1 MRLKH
6 IISILLTTVTF
17 LANAQARGERVY
29 ISTDRQI
36 YVAGENIH
44 CSAYS
49 IGSNG
54 KLSSFSMT
62 AYLELHSTS
71 GLAVTG
77 RAALVEGRGCAEIEI
92 PRSLPTGNYSLLAY
106 TKVGLTHKDCNPASA
121 ARIIT
126 IINPYGGERVE
137 NGVEIVD
144 SETYSSVKAAQPETS
159 GSISATFEGAM
170 LTGSV
175 MTMELANRGSHDA
188 SLDVSIVRTDGIVE
202 PANIGMDGFMT
213 EDAHGPAMYDEMT
226 PDYEGEVIRARVAGI
241 PDEEVAG
248 MEGRIAFI
256 SAPGDKSDIYSS
268 TIAADG
274 RMSFYTSNIY
284 GNKDLICEIEDKMEG
299 SPAHIEILSP
309 FADVKP
315 GEIPVLMLCESMRND
330 IEARSTASQLGATF
344 ESEAIVDFL
353 DIRPSLL
360 FSGEC
365 RSYALDDYTRFPTM
379 EEVIVE
385 FIPELRIRK
394 GNEDKRHLNVL
405 VNDSFK
411 RASFS
416 QGTALL
422 MIDGVPLFDH
432 EKILTYDPL
441 LVKNIDIYTSRFY
454 IGARYYDGIVNF
466 TTYGRNLPSMKFTPD
481 VRVVA
486 FKGAALPGIV
496 NGMAIDPEN
505 EPDYRQ
511 TAFWHPLVKLQ
522 AGSSECFGFRV
533 PSVAGEYMLKIEGL
547 DSDGNPIFASKTITI
562 NK

>member
-6 IISILLTTVTF
+6 IISILFTTVTF
-17 LANAQARGERVY
+17 LASAQASGERVY

-36 YVAGENIH
+36 YIAGENIH

-49 IGSNG
+49 IGNDG

-71 GLAVTG
+71 GLAATG
-77 RAALVEGRGCAEIEI
+77 RAALVGGRGCAEIEL
-92 PRSLPTGNYSLLAY
+92 PRNLPTGNYSLLAY

-137 NGVEIVD
+137 KGVEIAD
-144 SETYSSVKAAQPETS
+144 AGSFSAAKAEQPASS
-159 GSISATFEGAM
+159 GSVSMT
-170 LTGSV
+170 LTGATRIGSS
-175 MTMELANRGSHDA
+175 MSLELTNKGASDA
-188 SLDVSIVRTDGIVE
+188 MLDVSIVRTDGLSE
-202 PANIGMDGFMT
+202 PGNIGLAGFMAA
-213 EDAHGPAMYDEMT
+213 DSHGPAMYDEMT
-226 PDYEGEVIRARVAGI
+226 PDYEGEIIRARVAGI
-241 PDEEVAG
+241 PDAEVAN

-256 SAPGDKSDIYSS
+256 SAPGDKSDVYSC

-274 RMSFYTSNIY
+274 SMKFYTSNIY
-284 GNKDLICEIEDKMEG
+284 GNKDLICEIEDKREG
-299 SPAHIEILSP
+299 SAAHVEILSP
-309 FADVKP
+309 FVDVNP
-315 GEIPVLMLCESMRND
+315 GEIPSLILSESMRSD

-344 ESEAIVDFL
+344 ESEAITDFL
-353 DIRPSLL
+353 EIRPSLL

-422 MIDGVPLFDH
+422 MVDGVPIFDH
-432 EKILTYDPL
+432 EQILTYDPL
-441 LVKNIDIYTSRFY
+441 LIKTVDIYTSRFY

-466 TTYGRNLPSMKFTPD
+466 TTYGRNLQSMKFTPD

-486 FKGAALPGIV
+486 YKGAAVPGII
-496 NGMAIDPEN
+496 NGMSIDSKN

-511 TAFWHPLVKLQ
+511 TAFWHPLVKLD
-522 AGSSECFGFRV
+522 AGASESYKFQIPHIPGD
-533 PSVAGEYMLKIEGL
+533 YMLKIEGV
-547 DSDGNPIFASKTITI
+547 DSEGNPIFATQKITI